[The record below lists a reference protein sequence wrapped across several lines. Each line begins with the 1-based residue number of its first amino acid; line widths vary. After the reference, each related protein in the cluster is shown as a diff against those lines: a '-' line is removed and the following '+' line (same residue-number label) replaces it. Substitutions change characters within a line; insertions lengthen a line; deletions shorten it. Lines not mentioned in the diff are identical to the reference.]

1 MAVNNQRLS
10 EKTGI
15 REKVIEE
22 IQELAVEYK
31 IEKVILFGS
40 RARGDYRERSD
51 IDLAVY
57 GKDCARFSLDVDDL
71 TTTLLKYDFVDMYHA
86 VQPPLKKSIEEEGI
100 LIYEKI

>member
-71 TTTLLKYDFVDMYHA
+71 TTTFCGHVSFCA
-86 VQPPLKKSIEEEGI
+86 AAIKKVNRRRGNLNI
-100 LIYEKI
+100 